1 MLKRIVLLII
11 IMGIFFGMTPE
22 EIKAWPDYTHKKMI
36 IQAVELLPNPYKQ
49 IMSEY
54 IDVLQEGALQ
64 MEYLY
69 YFYGWRVSRPAIEKY
84 GTLEMETVK
93 NIRERY
99 TEIQEMR
106 QKQEPIHHICYK
118 LGEFLYII
126 QNLTRP
132 PHFRRGGIADA
143 YTRDFHVGV
152 ERYSYMQD
160 YIFDSQNV
168 QPIDNIDSYLMRLM
182 LEAQQIAEEYGSV
195 YESNKTEYKGFEE
208 IADKAYTQAIYSC
221 ASIMITFFKEVED

>member
-1 MLKRIVLLII
+1 MLKRIILVII
-11 IMGIFFGMTPE
+11 VMGMFVGMIPE

-36 IQAVELLPNPYKQ
+36 IQAIELLPNPYKQ

-54 IDVLQEGALQ
+54 IDVMQDGALQ

-84 GTLEMETVK
+84 GSLEMETVK
-93 NIRERY
+93 NIRELY

-106 QKQEPIHHICYK
+106 QKQEPIHRICYK

-132 PHFRRGGIADA
+132 PHFRRGGIEDA

-160 YIFDSQNV
+160 YVFDSQKV
-168 QPIDNIDSYLMRLM
+168 ESIENIDAYLTRLM

-221 ASIMITFFKEVED
+221 ASIMLTFFKEVED